1 MTFFNAGEETFPTV
15 FCDRQALLGD
25 SQAFQIVG
33 HSPAVPRRLR
43 AKENRRAICIAR
55 RVKLP
60 PDLAVLVVVTKFA
73 VFGFVETGHFDFF
86 RRTQTH
92 EQFGNVGVLFT
103 NNITLTNNG
112 GDAGAYFIYKYVAM
126 TLFWATS
133 YFDGWSAGFSPL
145 QRLFARQR

>member
-1 MTFFNAGEETFPTV
+1 MFNLEKKTAGNLRCPP
-15 FCDRQALLGD
+15 CD
-25 SQAFQIVG
+25 
-33 HSPAVPRRLR
+33 PRSSSLDLR
-43 AKENRRAICIAR
+43 SA
-55 RVKLP
+55 
-60 PDLAVLVVVTKFA
+60 VVTEFA